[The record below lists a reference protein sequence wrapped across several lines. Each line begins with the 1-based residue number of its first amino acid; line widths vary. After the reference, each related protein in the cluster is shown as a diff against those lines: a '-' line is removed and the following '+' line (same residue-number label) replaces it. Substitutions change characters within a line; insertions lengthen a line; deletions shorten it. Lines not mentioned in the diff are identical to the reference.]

1 MTGRSRSGS
10 CPLGFVLAGP
20 AADAFGAT
28 EVLLGGSVIAFVAF
42 ALGLLP
48 RGTRMLERLDAP
60 PTTAPAPVAVPATA
74 PRVPVA

>member
-1 MTGRSRSGS
+1 
-10 CPLGFVLAGP
+10 VLAGP

-48 RGTRMLERLDAP
+48 RGTRMLERIDD
-60 PTTAPAPVAVPATA
+60 TAPVAPAAVGLPATQ
-74 PRVPVA
+74 PHVPVG